1 MFSVIDLQYT
11 HVSIIFNINNYKS
24 CPRQKDVFYHIK
36 CFSCKDI
43 YFRNLVHSFGT
54 ILSPL
59 SFHVQ
64 HTPLSHRKNNRTF
77 YKIQRG
83 RRSYIKRCSIEIIT
97 QISSQTSSIS
107 CGTPRGSSTWQWGTF
122 KKKCLLF
129 SVYFLI
135 LGKVFMYSLGE
146 LVQGNSRYSR

>member
-24 CPRQKDVFYHIK
+24 CPRLKDVFYHIK

-64 HTPLSHRKNNRTF
+64 HTPLSHHKTTEPSTK
-77 YKIQRG
+77 YKEG
-83 RRSYIKRCSIEIIT
+83 GGVT
-97 QISSQTSSIS
+97 
-107 CGTPRGSSTWQWGTF
+107 
-122 KKKCLLF
+122 
-129 SVYFLI
+129 
-135 LGKVFMYSLGE
+135 
-146 LVQGNSRYSR
+146 